1 MDYLC
6 QCNSDRDRR
15 EALKQLPPD
24 LPSSYERIL
33 VRVNKSSKKNQRLV
47 IRTLTWL
54 LHAKM
59 PLNTG
64 ELLQALAVE
73 ESESDFDRSAMSTE
87 EDLLHWCSSLIRRR
101 TLSDSS
107 PGLEFAHFTVKEYLL
122 TLGDIDN
129 LELSKYYLS
138 KDDADIML
146 GRTCLTFLN
155 YDTFGTCTAPSSDD
169 ELFDVLDPLVKDYS
183 FLGYAAFFWDCH
195 ALLHMHDEMISLLVG
210 KLLARIPGNQFRLWR
225 SFRAFDS
232 EDFWYPDDSPDR
244 RPYYKPY
251 DTDPLHWAACFGLED
266 VCERLLKYGVD
277 VNSASG
283 FGHPLC
289 CAILGINARD
299 RSGLDPDNIIEFD
312 LRTET
317 GYCDSVSIVKLLV
330 SAGADI
336 EKKEYFYMDERESK
350 SELSPLSLAIRAEL
364 RKEPKI
370 VQALI
375 DRGANPSA
383 KDVDYVIENMYKWSD
398 GDQQII
404 EALYACAAKRA
415 LQQDTRESVFRLA
428 LNSSLGKSN
437 GHSRLRALEICGVLS
452 EGTYKE
458 MLESLEYSVEYESL
472 EALKII
478 SKVVLNGDPGPE
490 SACNFLRNLVLP
502 FIKHRGIEE
511 LEDLLQEDLLFSC
524 KDKDGNSFL
533 HLTLLEARRENLV
546 KSPSNS
552 GRNEADHYN
561 EDDTYESGE
570 DDVYESGEDDE
581 YESGEDD
588 MDESD
593 EIEDYT
599 DKEIQILS
607 IVKIL
612 LKRGKN
618 IAARNNHCETA
629 LHLAA
634 QQKSLR
640 IFRLV
645 YDAANSPV
653 LLRDRTN
660 EGRTPLW
667 YAINSE
673 SERIVEFLIKK
684 LDQFE
689 LYLDQDGALP
699 QHDPIPIMIAAKNH
713 KWKVVSRLIGC
724 ARDDTILLPQAVQIF
739 LYAAEDGAT
748 EILELLVDEF
758 PDLDIE
764 TRDENGATPLLLAA
778 QRSRNLSTFKFLLE
792 CGANLTARC
801 DSGTVAHFAVSA
813 SGNGIREQL
822 LSLGIM
828 WNTKGKCMA
837 KSGGLYDCSPLH
849 KAAAEGR
856 VSAIKFLLRD
866 KLIDPNLESS
876 TGVTPLGVAIEW
888 NQCDAAKTLLDN
900 GSFVGNRDAHGR
912 TPLHLAAGLGCKEI
926 TETLLEH
933 GSDARIRDFTGCTPK
948 DHALNKGHAETA
960 SVIQSA
966 IDKQASMALL
976 KTLLHKQDRPKTM
989 FTFHSHQQMTS
1000 KTGDSVDVP
1009 SLPIRLPTRNTRKSC
1024 RAINGR
1030 PPKSPGSTVEAVS
1043 SLTRKPPTPKSLEP
1057 TIFRIDKLSP
1067 ERVAKCYS
1075 RLANQTTD
1083 GQKEHKRK
1091 EGDMPTFLVWTPE
1104 EILRDTENVQETPF
1118 VMLYKDLEPVL
1129 GGVVRAVAPE

>member
-54 LHAKM
+54 LHAKKV
-59 PLNTG
+59 LNTG

-73 ESESDFDRSAMSTE
+73 DDESDFDRSAMSTE

-138 KDDADIML
+138 KDDADVML

-155 YDTFGTCTAPSSDD
+155 YDTFGTCTAPNSDD
-169 ELFDVLDPLVKDYS
+169 ELLDVLDPLAKDYN
-183 FLGYAAFFWDCH
+183 FLSYAAFFWDDH
-195 ALLHMHDEMISLLVG
+195 ALLYMHDEMTSLLVG
-210 KLLARIPGNQFRLWR
+210 KLLAPVPSNQFRIWR

-232 EDFWYPDDSPDR
+232 DTFWYPDDSPDR
-244 RPYYKPY
+244 LPSFEPY
-251 DTDPLHWAACFGLED
+251 DTNPLHWAACFGLED

-283 FGHPLC
+283 FGNPLC
-289 CAILGINARD
+289 CAILGINAREKSVHD
-299 RSGLDPDNIIEFD
+299 LDNIIEFD

-317 GYCDSVSIVKLLV
+317 EYCDSASIVKLLA

-336 EKKEYFYMDERESK
+336 EKKEYFYMDQRGSE

-364 RKEPKI
+364 GKEPKI

-375 DRGANPSA
+375 DCGANPSA
-383 KDVDYVIENMYKWSD
+383 KDVDYVIENMHEWGD
-398 GDQQII
+398 GDPQIV

-428 LNSSLGKSN
+428 LNDSLDRSN
-437 GHSRLRALEICGVLS
+437 RHSRLRALEICGVLS

-458 MLESLEYSVEYESL
+458 MLEDLKYSVEWESL

-478 SKVVLNGDPGPE
+478 SKVVLNGDPGLE
-490 SACNFLRNLVLP
+490 SARNFLRNLVLP

-511 LEDLLQEDLLFSC
+511 LEDLLQEDLLTSC
-524 KDKDGNSFL
+524 KDKDGNAFL

-552 GRNEADHYN
+552 GRNEADHYDK
-561 EDDTYESGE
+561 DDT
-570 DDVYESGEDDE
+570 

-593 EIEDYT
+593 EIEDYA

-607 IVKIL
+607 LVRIL
-612 LKRGKN
+612 LKRGEN
-618 IAARNNHCETA
+618 IATRNNHSETA
-629 LHLAA
+629 LHLVA
-634 QQKSLR
+634 QQRSLR
-640 IFRLV
+640 LFRLV

-673 SERIVEFLIKK
+673 SERIVEFLIKE

-724 ARDDTILLPQAVQIF
+724 ARDDTILLSQAVQIF

-764 TRDENGATPLLLAA
+764 TRDETGATPLLLAA
-778 QRSRNLSTFKFLLE
+778 QRSQNLSTFEFLLE
-792 CGANLTARC
+792 CGANLTTRC

-813 SGNGIREQL
+813 TGNGIREQL
-822 LSLGIM
+822 LSLGII

-837 KSGGLYDCSPLH
+837 KSGGLYDGSPLH

-856 VSAIKFLLRD
+856 VSAIKFLLSN

-876 TGVTPLGVAIEW
+876 TGVTPLGVAIQW
-888 NQCDAAKTLLDN
+888 NQRDAARTLLDN
-900 GSFVGNRDAHGR
+900 GSFVDNRDAHGR

-933 GSDARIRDFTGCTPK
+933 GSDARIRDLTGCTPK

-960 SVIQSA
+960 GVIQSA
-966 IDKQASMALL
+966 IDKQASIALL

-989 FTFHSHQQMTS
+989 FTFYSHQPMTS

>member
-15 EALKQLPPD
+15 EALRQLPPD

-54 LHAKM
+54 LHAKKV
-59 PLNTG
+59 LNTD

-73 ESESDFDRSAMSTE
+73 DDESDFDRSGMSTE

-101 TLSDSS
+101 TLSESS

-138 KDDADIML
+138 KDDADVML

-155 YDTFGTCTAPSSDD
+155 YDTFGTCTAPNSDD
-169 ELFDVLDPLVKDYS
+169 ELFDVLDPLVNDYS
-183 FLGYAAFFWDCH
+183 FLGYAALFWDDH
-195 ALLHMHDEMISLLVG
+195 ALLHMHDEMINLLMG
-210 KLLARIPGNQFRLWR
+210 KLLAPVPSNQFRLWR
-225 SFRAFDS
+225 SFKAYDS
-232 EDFWYPDDSPDR
+232 DYFSYQDDSDDR
-244 RPYYKPY
+244 RPYYEPY

-289 CAILGINARD
+289 CAILGTSSRNK
-299 RSGLDPDNIIEFD
+299 SVLNLDEILEFD
-312 LRTET
+312 LWTET
-317 GYCDSVSIVKLLV
+317 RHCDSASIVKLLA
-330 SAGADI
+330 SAGADL
-336 EKKEYFYMDERESK
+336 EKKEYFDMNSSRSE
-350 SELSPLSLAIRAEL
+350 ELSPLSIAIRAEL
-364 RKEPKI
+364 GTEPKI

-375 DRGANPSA
+375 DCGANISA
-383 KDVDYVIENMYKWSD
+383 KDVDYVIKHEYTGGGYPQMV
-398 GDQQII
+398 

-428 LNSSLGKSN
+428 LNDFLDKSN
-437 GHSRLRALEICGVLS
+437 RHSRLRALEICGVLS
-452 EGTYKE
+452 EGIYKE
-458 MLESLEYSVEYESL
+458 MLETLECSVEYESL

-490 SACNFLRNLVLP
+490 SARNFLRNLVLP

-511 LEDLLQEDLLFSC
+511 LEDLLQEDLLSSC
-524 KDKDGNSFL
+524 KDKDGNTFL

-552 GRNEADHYN
+552 KRNEPDHYD

-570 DDVYESGEDDE
+570 DDVYVSG
-581 YESGEDD
+581 GDD

-593 EIEDYT
+593 EIEDYA
-599 DKEIQILS
+599 DKEIQTLS

-612 LKRGKN
+612 LKRGEN
-618 IAARNNHCETA
+618 IATRNNHGETA

-640 IFRLV
+640 LFRLV

-689 LYLDQDGALP
+689 LYLDQDDALP
-699 QHDPIPIMIAAKNH
+699 QHDPIPIMIAAKSH
-713 KWKVVSRLIGC
+713 KWKVVSCLIGC
-724 ARDDTILLPQAVQIF
+724 ARDDTIPLSQAVQIF

-748 EILELLVDEF
+748 EILELLLDEF

-764 TRDENGATPLLLAA
+764 TRDEIGATPLLLAA
-778 QRSRNLSTFKFLLE
+778 QRSRNLSTFEFLLE

-813 SGNGIREQL
+813 SGNAIREQL

-837 KSGGLYDCSPLH
+837 KSGGLYDGSPLH

-856 VSAIKFLLRD
+856 VSAIEFLLRN
-866 KLIDPNLESS
+866 KLIEPNLESS
-876 TGVTPLGVAIEW
+876 TGVTPLGVAIQW
-888 NQCDAAKTLLDN
+888 NQRDAAKTLLDN
-900 GSFVGNRDAHGR
+900 GSFVDNRDAHGR

-933 GSDARIRDFTGCTPK
+933 VSDARIRDFTGCTPK

-976 KTLLHKQDRPKTM
+976 KTLLHKQDRPKAM
-989 FTFHSHQQMTS
+989 FTFHSRQQMTS

-1024 RAINGR
+1024 GAINGC
-1030 PPKSPGSTVEAVS
+1030 PPKSPGSTIEAVS
-1043 SLTRKPPTPKSLEP
+1043 GLIPKPTTPKSPEPTAERVSGLTRKPTTPKSA
-1057 TIFRIDKLSP
+1057 R
-1067 ERVAKCYS
+1067 
-1075 RLANQTTD
+1075 TD
-1083 GQKEHKRK
+1083 HLQ
-1091 EGDMPTFLVWTPE
+1091 
-1104 EILRDTENVQETPF
+1104 N
-1118 VMLYKDLEPVL
+1118 
-1129 GGVVRAVAPE
+1129 